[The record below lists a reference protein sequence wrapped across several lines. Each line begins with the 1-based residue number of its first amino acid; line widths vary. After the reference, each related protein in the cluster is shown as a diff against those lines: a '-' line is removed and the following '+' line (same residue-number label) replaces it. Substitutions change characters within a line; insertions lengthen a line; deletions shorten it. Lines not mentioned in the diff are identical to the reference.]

1 MPNGG
6 TFSIAMGNVTT
17 EDAADVLNNEFVA
30 IQFSDTG
37 TGIPPDLLTK
47 IFDPFF
53 TTKEV
58 GKGTGLGLSQVYGFA
73 HQAGGLVKAD
83 SKVGQGTTLTIYLPA
98 LPAGEI
104 ASEDLSALDIQPSQR
119 PAVLIVDDSAEVAE
133 VTSSLFEHLGYDTL
147 Y

>member
-1 MPNGG
+1 M
-6 TFSIAMGNVTT
+6 
-17 EDAADVLNNEFVA
+17 
-30 IQFSDTG
+30 
-37 TGIPPDLLTK
+37 
-47 IFDPFF
+47 
-53 TTKEV
+53 
-58 GKGTGLGLSQVYGFA
+58 
-73 HQAGGLVKAD
+73 VKAD